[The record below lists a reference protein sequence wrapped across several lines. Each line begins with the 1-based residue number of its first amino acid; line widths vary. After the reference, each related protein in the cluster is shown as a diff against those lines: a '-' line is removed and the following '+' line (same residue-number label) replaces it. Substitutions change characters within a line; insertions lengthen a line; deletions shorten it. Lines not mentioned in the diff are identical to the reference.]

1 MDVSLRLR
9 LLQHDHGVGLPEEG
23 AGGAQLSQ
31 LDQLQHHLCQRE
43 NSGHVYS
50 LKKLKA
56 TTAMTTSPGVT
67 ERSLAFKQCTDAAVN
82 LGPHLLIQVNQG
94 LVGQLEGLDGL
105 QDGVPV
111 AAVYVGHKAL
121 DAVHRVERH
130 RGLLLQTEQGPLQV
144 VLLEVLHDQTDHA
157 KEETGDHNSNNAQV
171 YLFE

>member
-1 MDVSLRLR
+1 MDVSLWLR
-9 LLQHDHGVGLPEEG
+9 LLQHDHGVGLPEKG
-23 AGGAQLSQ
+23 TGGAQLSQ

-56 TTAMTTSPGVT
+56 TAMTSPGVS
-67 ERSLAFKQCTDAAVN
+67 ERSTAFKQCTDAAVN

-111 AAVYVGHKAL
+111 AAVYVGHEAL

-157 KEETGDHNSNNAQV
+157 KEETGDHNNNAQV
-171 YLFE
+171 YFFE

>member
-1 MDVSLRLR
+1 MIMGSVCLRRERAAPNSLSSISSNTTFVKEKIV
-9 LLQHDHGVGLPEEG
+9 D
-23 AGGAQLSQ
+23 
-31 LDQLQHHLCQRE
+31 
-43 NSGHVYS
+43 VYS
-50 LKKLKA
+50 LQKLRA
-56 TTAMTTSPGVT
+56 TATTTSPGVS
-67 ERSLAFKQCTDAAVN
+67 ERRPAFKQCTDAAVN

-111 AAVYVGHKAL
+111 AAVYVGHEAL

-157 KEETGDHNSNNAQV
+157 KEETGDHNNNAQV